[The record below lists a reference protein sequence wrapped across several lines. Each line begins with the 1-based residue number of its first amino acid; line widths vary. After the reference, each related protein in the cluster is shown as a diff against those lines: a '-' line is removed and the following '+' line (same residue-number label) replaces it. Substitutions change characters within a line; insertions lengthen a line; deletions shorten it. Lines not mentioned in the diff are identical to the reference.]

1 MTSPRAVVIGAG
13 VGGLAAAAG
22 LHAAGWEVTVCERA
36 AKLEPVGLGL
46 ALAPNG
52 LRALDMIGAG
62 DAVRA
67 LAVPQ
72 EPGIRRSDGRW
83 LIRGSG
89 QLVAERFGDTVI
101 LATRAQVMDAVA
113 AHVPGAALSLSTA
126 VIAVD
131 PGGDGPARVTTSAG
145 ELSADL
151 VVAADGIGSAA
162 RAALFPDHP
171 GLRYAGFTTW
181 RMLAGPLDKPAPMA
195 ESWGRGT
202 VFGVMPLADGRVY
215 CYAAAPAEAGTHADD
230 ELAELTSRFGRW
242 HDPIPA
248 LLASVP
254 PGQVLR
260 LDVAELAGPLPAFH
274 RGRVALLGD
283 AAHPMTPNLGQGAC
297 QALEDAAVLTRLVA
311 DRAADAIPAALAA
324 YTAVRLPR
332 ATDITRWSRRAA
344 TMTTWTSPPAT
355 AFRDNLTWLIGKLM
369 PAAPLRSLARIYDWQ
384 PGPG

>member
-1 MTSPRAVVIGAG
+1 MRAVVIGAG
-13 VGGLAAAAG
+13 IAGLAAAAG
-22 LHAAGWEVTVCERA
+22 LHAAGWDVTVCERA
-36 AKLEPVGLGL
+36 AAIEPVGSGL

-52 LRALDMIGAG
+52 LRALDTIGAG

-83 LIRGSG
+83 LIRGTG
-89 QLVAERFGDTVI
+89 QLVKERFGDSVI

-113 AHVPGAALSLSTA
+113 ARVPAAALSLSTA
-126 VIAVD
+126 VTSVD
-131 PGGDGPARVTTSAG
+131 PGGDGPARVSTSAG

-151 VVAADGIGSAA
+151 VAAADGIGSAV
-162 RAALFPDHP
+162 RTALFPAHP

-181 RMLAGPLDKPAPMA
+181 RMLAGPLDEPAPMA

-215 CYAAAPAEAGTHADD
+215 CYAAAPAAPGGHAAD

-260 LDVAELAGPLPAFH
+260 LDVAELAASLPAFH

-297 QALEDAAVLTRLVA
+297 QALEDAADLTRLVTG
-311 DRAADAIPAALAA
+311 RAADAIPAALAA
-324 YTAVRLPR
+324 YTAARLPR
-332 ATDITRWSRRAA
+332 TTDIVRWSRRAA
-344 TMTTWTSPPAT
+344 TMTTWTSPA
-355 AFRDNLTWLIGKLM
+355 AVAVRDNLTWLLGKLA
-369 PAAPLRSLARIYDWQ
+369 PTAPLRSLGRIYDWQ
-384 PGPG
+384 PGTG